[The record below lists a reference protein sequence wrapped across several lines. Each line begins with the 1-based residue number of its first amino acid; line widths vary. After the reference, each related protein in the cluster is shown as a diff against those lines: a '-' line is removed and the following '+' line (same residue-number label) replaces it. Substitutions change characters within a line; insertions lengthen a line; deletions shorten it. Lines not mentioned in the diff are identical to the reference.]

1 MQNTK
6 EFFDV
11 FVITIGDFII
21 LQNYF
26 IKDN

>member
-11 FVITIGDFII
+11 FVKTIGDFII

>member
-11 FVITIGDFII
+11 FVITIGDLII